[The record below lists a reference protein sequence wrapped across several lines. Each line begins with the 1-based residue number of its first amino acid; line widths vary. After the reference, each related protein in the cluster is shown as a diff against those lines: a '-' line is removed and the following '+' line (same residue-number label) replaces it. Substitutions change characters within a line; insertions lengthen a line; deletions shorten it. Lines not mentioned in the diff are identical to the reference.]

1 MKYNLG
7 CWLQQVVKLTSNSSK
22 RTLTGRLLVGTAE
35 AIPSAELV
43 DTTGAG
49 DAFIGAVMYCKLDL
63 LSLILSFLVFWRV
76 ISKALYFYSLLF
88 SPVRDWIYYSTNA
101 SGGIKKGNINAPD
114 LWLWVSMVFQC
125 MQHCWLDWCP
135 RRCFHLE
142 LLW

>member
-1 MKYNLG
+1 
-7 CWLQQVVKLTSNSSK
+7 
-22 RTLTGRLLVGTAE
+22 
-35 AIPSAELV
+35 
-43 DTTGAG
+43 
-49 DAFIGAVMYCKLDL
+49 VMYCKLDL